1 MPSVHQRLSEERLM
15 EALAVSRFVV
25 ISPRKAKLT
34 ADLIKGKP
42 VNEALAVLEFTPKRA
57 GEIIIKVLQSAI
69 ANAVDKEGTGK
80 LDVDELY
87 VKNAV
92 IDPGPIMPRWRP
104 RAYGRASK
112 IRKRMSHIKVLVS
125 TDVPEEL
132 KGSRK
137 VRKAA
142 AVKKAKTKK
151 KTKTKK
157 K

>member
-1 MPSVHQRLSEERLM
+1 M
-15 EALAVSRFVV
+15 EALAISRFVV

-42 VNEALAVLEFTPKRA
+42 VNEALAVLEYTPRRA
-57 GEIIIKVLQSAI
+57 GEIIIKTLQSAI

-80 LDVDELY
+80 LNVDELY

-92 IDPGPIMPRWRP
+92 IDPGPILPRWRP

-112 IRKRMSHIKVLVS
+112 IRKRMSHIKVVVS
-125 TDVPEEL
+125 TEMPEEL

-137 VRKAA
+137 ARKAEA
-142 AVKKAKTKK
+142 SKKARTK
-151 KTKTKK
+151 KTKTKAK
-157 K
+157 KK

>member
-1 MPSVHQRLSEERLM
+1 M
-15 EALAVSRFVV
+15 EAVAVSKFVV

-42 VNEALAVLEFTPKRA
+42 VNEALAVLEYTPRRA

-80 LDVDELY
+80 LDVEGLY
-87 VKNAV
+87 VKNAI

-104 RAYGRASK
+104 RAYGRASR
-112 IRKRMSHIKVLVS
+112 IRKRMSHIRVVVS
-125 TDVPEEL
+125 TEMPEGL
-132 KGSRK
+132 KGSRR

-142 AVKKAKTKK
+142 AAKKAKAKK
-151 KTKTKK
+151 KTKSKK

>member
-15 EALAVSRFVV
+15 EALAVSKFVV

-42 VNEALAVLEFTPKRA
+42 VNEALAVLEFTPRRA

-80 LDVDELY
+80 LDPEELY

-104 RAYGRASK
+104 RAYGRASR

-125 TDVPEEL
+125 TEVPEEL

-142 AVKKAKTKK
+142 AVKTAKTKK
-151 KTKTKK
+151 KTKAKK

>member
-1 MPSVHQRLSEERLM
+1 M
-15 EALAVSRFVV
+15 EALAVSKFVV

-42 VNEALAVLEFTPKRA
+42 VNEALAVLEFTPRRA
-57 GEIIIKVLQSAI
+57 GEIITKVLQSAI

-87 VKNAV
+87 VKNAI

-104 RAYGRASK
+104 RAYGRASR

-132 KGSRK
+132 KDSRK
-137 VRKAA
+137 VRKAEA
-142 AVKKAKTKK
+142 LKKAKSKK